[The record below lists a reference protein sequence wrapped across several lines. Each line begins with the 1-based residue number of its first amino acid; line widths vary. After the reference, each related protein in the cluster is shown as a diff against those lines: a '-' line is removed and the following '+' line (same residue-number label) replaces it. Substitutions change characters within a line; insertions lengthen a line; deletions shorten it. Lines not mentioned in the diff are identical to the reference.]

1 MLLERSVVV
10 TSVVV
15 DVSVVVVGVV
25 VVDVVVVDVVVV
37 ARVVDVTGT
46 KINKNFATQ
55 TASPLTSGTRYII
68 QYCREFIVVITA
80 SFTITFAYLQ
90 NNSGSYG
97 RHGRECHSRR
107 RICRQELSVEK
118 TVGDSK
124 IRE

>member
-1 MLLERSVVV
+1 MLLELSVVV

-15 DVSVVVVGVV
+15 DVSVVVVVGVV
-25 VVDVVVVDVVVV
+25 VVDIVVDVVVI
-37 ARVVDVTGT
+37 DVTGT
-46 KINKNFATQ
+46 KINKNVATQ

-68 QYCREFIVVITA
+68 QYCREFIVVIAA

-107 RICRQELSVEK
+107 RICRHELSVEK
-118 TVGDSK
+118 IVDDSK
-124 IRE
+124 LRE